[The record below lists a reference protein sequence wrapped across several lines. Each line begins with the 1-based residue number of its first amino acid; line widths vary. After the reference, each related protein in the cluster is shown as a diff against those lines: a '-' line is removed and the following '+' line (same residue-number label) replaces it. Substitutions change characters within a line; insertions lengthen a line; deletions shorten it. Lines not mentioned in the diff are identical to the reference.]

1 MSFSDTS
8 SIWSPSCHR
17 VPSTPPNPR
26 ADPTP
31 PPFQGWQ
38 NSPVLKTKD
47 CHEYH
52 LRSHLRQPELVCCP
66 KVDMLPTRLVQ
77 VWSDHQPE
85 ILNSTKSKIQ
95 SDVNEWPASRLKGWS
110 WTREDQVFRLRQ
122 SAQPAP
128 GRHIPWEPGC
138 VEYHQKSCSLLCSPI
153 SHVEGEASSTAW
165 AGRRE
170 GLCRIQGLHPWPSL
184 QSFTQSCLVWLMF

>member
-1 MSFSDTS
+1 MLHQKGRYSVKYILPVYHGGRARGQRCRKDSREAAGSDKAGWINILNIHVRTVKEREASQLGSPKFTTIDNMVLGMSFSDTS
-8 SIWSPSCHR
+8 SSWSPSCHR

-26 ADPTP
+26 AGPTP

-85 ILNSTKSKIQ
+85 ILNSTKNTI
-95 SDVNEWPASRLKGWS
+95 R
-110 WTREDQVFRLRQ
+110 
-122 SAQPAP
+122 
-128 GRHIPWEPGC
+128 C
-138 VEYHQKSCSLLCSPI
+138 
-153 SHVEGEASSTAW
+153 
-165 AGRRE
+165 
-170 GLCRIQGLHPWPSL
+170 
-184 QSFTQSCLVWLMF
+184 

>member
-1 MSFSDTS
+1 MQKRLTRSRRVRQSWLDKYFEYPCCRSVKEREASQVQTIDNMVLGMSFSDTS

-17 VPSTPPNPR
+17 VPSTLPNPR
-26 ADPTP
+26 AGPTP

-95 SDVNEWPASRLKGWS
+95 SDVNE
-110 WTREDQVFRLRQ
+110 
-122 SAQPAP
+122 
-128 GRHIPWEPGC
+128 
-138 VEYHQKSCSLLCSPI
+138 
-153 SHVEGEASSTAW
+153 
-165 AGRRE
+165 
-170 GLCRIQGLHPWPSL
+170 
-184 QSFTQSCLVWLMF
+184 

>member
-1 MSFSDTS
+1 MVLGMSFSDTS

-26 ADPTP
+26 AGPTP

-128 GRHIPWEPGC
+128 GRHIPWEPGWSVLC
-138 VEYHQKSCSLLCSPI
+138 WISSEELLSAHPYPM
-153 SHVEGEASSTAW
+153 
-165 AGRRE
+165 RRE
-170 GLCRIQGLHPWPSL
+170 KPWVQHGQAEGKGCVGSKASTPDHHYKVSL
-184 QSFTQSCLVWLMF
+184 SRV